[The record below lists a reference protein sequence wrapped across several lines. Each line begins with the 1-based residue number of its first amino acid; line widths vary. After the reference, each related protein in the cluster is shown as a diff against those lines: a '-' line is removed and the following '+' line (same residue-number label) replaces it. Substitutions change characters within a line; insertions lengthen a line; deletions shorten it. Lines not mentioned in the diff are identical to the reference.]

1 MATKLNMLLQ
11 VRRDDFTAHGSYV
24 LLAGEPGY
32 CTVKKVFKIGDG
44 TTTWENLGF
53 ANEAEIRAIVKA
65 TDDKF
70 ADYYT
75 KTEADGK
82 HNALQATVDAHGE
95 AIATLQGADV
105 TINAAIEA
113 EAKARDDADKA
124 INAKIGTV
132 ADGENLAALIVAEK
146 DRAEAAEKVN
156 ADAIAVLNGDGEG
169 SVAKAAADAEAAAKS
184 HAETKA
190 NEAKQA
196 AIDAAVLNTTEKVNA
211 EAAAREAADNALD
224 GRLDTVEAKLADVS
238 KVMDFV
244 GAAEA
249 LPAEGANQ
257 SGDVIVITAGDNAGK
272 EFVYDD
278 SREAGHKWVEF
289 GSTSAADA
297 AIAAL
302 QGRMDTAESDIAAAE
317 GRLDTAEGDIDA
329 LEKAVSDAQAD
340 IDGLEA
346 SLAEGGATANAIAAA
361 HKAGT
366 DAQAVIDANKATWDK
381 AGTAVQNSDFETFKN
396 TNTQAIADAVAP
408 KLDKSVYD
416 AYINGKAMSDAELKA
431 YADEAAGEAETNA
444 IAKAD
449 AALVEANKYTD
460 AEIAKVAAKA
470 GVSEIIAGT
479 DIVVTEDAEDASK
492 VTVAHATYST
502 GTLKD
507 AAHDS
512 ATDPSFLTSISFTN
526 GHITGATVQNL
537 ATVLA
542 NMEFILDG
550 GNASDAE

>member
-1 MATKLNMLLQ
+1 MATTLNMLLQ

-70 ADYYT
+70 ANYYT

-156 ADAIAVLNGDGEG
+156 ADAIAVLNGEGEG

-224 GRLDTVEAKLADVS
+224 GRLDTVEAKLANVS
-238 KVMDFV
+238 NVMDFR
-244 GAAEA
+244 GAVAA
-249 LPAEGANQ
+249 KPAVDDYQN
-257 SGDVIVITAGDNAGK
+257 GDVIVVTDGDDAGK
-272 EFVYDD
+272 EFVLVVDAEGNKD
-278 SREAGHKWVEF
+278 WAEL

-297 AIAAL
+297 AIATL
-302 QGRMDTAESDIAAAE
+302 QGRMDTAESAIAAAE
-317 GRLDTAEGDIDA
+317 GRLDTAEGDIDT

-346 SLAEGGATANAIAAA
+346 SLAEGGATAEAIADAK
-361 HKAGT
+361 KAGT

-381 AGTAVQNSDFETFKN
+381 AGTAVQNSDFDAFKN
-396 TNTQAIADAVAP
+396 TNTKAIEDAVAP
-408 KLDKSVYD
+408 KLDASVYE
-416 AYINGKAMSDAELKA
+416 AYINGKAMSDDELKA
-431 YADEAAGEAETNA
+431 YADDAAAEAESNA
-444 IAKAD
+444 ITKAD
-449 AALVEANKYTD
+449 GALVAANKYTD
-460 AEIAKVAAKA
+460 EKIAEVAAKA

-479 DIVVTEDAEDASK
+479 DIVVTEDTEDASK
-492 VTVAHATYST
+492 VTVAHAAYST

>member
-75 KTEADGK
+75 KTEA
-82 HNALQATVDAHGE
+82 NALQATVDAHGE

-169 SVAKAAADAEAAAKS
+169 SVAKAAADAAAAAETAAKA

-190 NEAKQA
+190 SEAKQA
-196 AIDAAVLNTTEKVNA
+196 AIDAAVGKVND
-211 EAAAREAADNALD
+211 EAATRAAADEALD

-257 SGDVIVITAGDNAGK
+257 SGDVIVITAGENAGK

-278 SREAGHKWVEF
+278 SRKAGEKWVEF

-302 QGRMDTAESDIAAAE
+302 QGRMDTAEGDIAAAE
-317 GRLDTAEGDIDA
+317 GRLDTAEKDIDT

-396 TNTQAIADAVAP
+396 TADGYYSAEVCEGKTAQ
-408 KLDKSVYD
+408 KREGYVYYNVKD
-416 AYINGKAMSDAELKA
+416 PRRSFKNVSR
-431 YADEAAGEAETNA
+431 
-444 IAKAD
+444 
-449 AALVEANKYTD
+449 KYLL
-460 AEIAKVAAKA
+460 E
-470 GVSEIIAGT
+470 
-479 DIVVTEDAEDASK
+479 
-492 VTVAHATYST
+492 H
-502 GTLKD
+502 
-507 AAHDS
+507 
-512 ATDPSFLTSISFTN
+512 
-526 GHITGATVQNL
+526 
-537 ATVLA
+537 
-542 NMEFILDG
+542 
-550 GNASDAE
+550 

>member
-32 CTVKKVFKIGDG
+32 CTVEKVFKIGDG

-70 ADYYT
+70 ANYYT
-75 KTEADGK
+75 KTEADTK
-82 HNALQATVDAHGE
+82 HNALQDAVDAHDD
-95 AIATLQGADV
+95 AIAALQ
-105 TINAAIEA
+105 
-113 EAKARDDADKA
+113 DADEA

-132 ADGENLAALIVAEK
+132 ADGENLAALIAAEK

-156 ADAIAVLNGDGEG
+156 ADAITVLNGDGEG
-169 SVAKAAADAEAAAKS
+169 SVAKAAADAEAAAKA

-196 AIDAAVLNTTEKVNA
+196 AIEAAVGKVND
-211 EAAAREAADNALD
+211 EAADRAAADEALD
-224 GRLDTVEAKLADVS
+224 GRLDTVEAKLANVS
-238 KVMDFV
+238 NVMDFV
-244 GAAEA
+244 GAADA

-257 SGDVIVITAGDNAGK
+257 NGDVIVITAGENAGK

-278 SREAGHKWVEF
+278 SREAGKKWVEF
-289 GSTSAADA
+289 GSTSAADS

-302 QGRMDTAESDIAAAE
+302 QGRMDTAESDIAAVE
-317 GRLDTAEGDIDA
+317 GRLDTAESDIDA
-329 LEKAVSDAQAD
+329 LEAAMTEAQAD
-340 IDGLEA
+340 ISGLEV
-346 SLAEGGATANAIAAA
+346 SLAEGGATAEAIAAA
-361 HKAGT
+361 KKAGT
-366 DAQAVIDANKATWDK
+366 DAQAVINANKATWDK
-381 AGTAVQNSDFETFKN
+381 AGTAVQNSDFDAFK
-396 TNTQAIADAVAP
+396 TANTQAIADAVAP

-416 AYINGKAMSDAELKA
+416 AYINGKAMSDEELKA
-431 YADEAAGEAETNA
+431 YADEAAEEAETNA

-449 AALVEANKYTD
+449 AALVEANEYTD

-479 DIVVTEDAEDASK
+479 DVVVTADENDASK
-492 VTVAHATYST
+492 VTVAHAAYNT

-550 GNASDAE
+550 GNAGDAE

>member
-32 CTVKKVFKIGDG
+32 CTVKQVFKIGDG

-95 AIATLQGADV
+95 AIAALQGADD

-146 DRAEAAEKVN
+146 NRAEAAEKVN

-169 SVAKAAADAEAAAKS
+169 SVAKAAADAAAAAETAAKA

-190 NEAKQA
+190 SEAKQA
-196 AIDAAVLNTTEKVNA
+196 AIDAAVGKVND
-211 EAAAREAADNALD
+211 EAATRAAADEALD

-278 SREAGHKWVEF
+278 SREDGKKWVEF

-340 IDGLEA
+340 INGLEA

-361 HKAGT
+361 HKAGA

-431 YADEAAGEAETNA
+431 YADEVAGEAETNA

-492 VTVAHATYST
+492 VTVAHAAYST

>member
-32 CTVKKVFKIGDG
+32 CTVKQVFKIGDG

-82 HNALQATVDAHGE
+82 HTALQTTVDAHG
-95 AIATLQGADV
+95 V
-105 TINAAIEA
+105 AIEA
-113 EAKARDDADKA
+113 LQGKDAEIDTAIENEAKARDDADKA

-132 ADGENLAALIVAEK
+132 AEGENLADLITAEK
-146 DRAEAAEKVN
+146 ERAEAAEKVN

-169 SVAKAAADAEAAAKS
+169 SVAKAAADAEAAAKA

-238 KVMDFV
+238 NVMDFV
-244 GAAEA
+244 GAADA

-257 SGDVIVITAGDNAGK
+257 NGDVIVITAGDNAGK

-278 SREAGHKWVEF
+278 SREAGKKWVEF
-289 GSTSAADA
+289 GSTSAADN

-302 QGRMDTAESDIAAAE
+302 QGRMDTAESDIAAVE
-317 GRLDTAEGDIDA
+317 GRLDTAESDIDA
-329 LEKAVSDAQAD
+329 LEASMTEAQAD
-340 IDGLEA
+340 ISGLEA
-346 SLAEGGATANAIAAA
+346 SLAEGGATAEAIAAA
-361 HKAGT
+361 KKAGT

-381 AGTAVQNSDFETFKN
+381 AGTAVQNSDFDAFK
-396 TNTQAIADAVAP
+396 TANTQAIVDAVAP

-416 AYINGKAMSDAELKA
+416 AYIDGKAMSDEQLKA
-431 YADEAAGEAETNA
+431 YADAAAEEAETNA

-449 AALVEANKYTD
+449 AALVEANEYTD

-479 DIVVTEDAEDASK
+479 DVVVTADENDASK
-492 VTVAHATYST
+492 VTVAHATYNT

-550 GNASDAE
+550 GNASDVE

>member
-32 CTVKKVFKIGDG
+32 CTKEKVFKIGDG
-44 TTTWENLGF
+44 TTTWANLGF

-70 ADYYT
+70 KDYYT

-82 HNALQATVDAHGE
+82 HNALQTTVDAHAT
-95 AIATLQGADV
+95 AITNLQNKD
-105 TINAAIEA
+105 TELNNAITA
-113 EAKARDDADKA
+113 EETARTNADKA
-124 INAKIGTV
+124 INDKIGTV
-132 ADGENLAALIVAEK
+132 AEGKTLVGLIGEEK
-146 DRAEAAEKVN
+146 TRAEAAEKVN
-156 ADAIAVLNGDGEG
+156 ADAIAVLNGEGEG
-169 SVAKAAADAEAAAKS
+169 SVKAALATAKTY
-184 HAETKA
+184 AETKA
-190 NEAKQA
+190 DDAKTA
-196 AIDAAVLNTTEKVNA
+196 AISAAALNTTEKVNE
-211 EAAAREAADNALD
+211 EAATREAADNALD
-224 GRLDTVEAKLADVS
+224 GRLDAVEAKLADVS
-238 KVMDFV
+238 NVMDFI

-278 SREAGHKWVEF
+278 SRETGHKWVEF

-302 QGRMDTAESDIAAAE
+302 QGRMDTAENDIAAVE
-317 GRLDTAEGDIDA
+317 GRLGTAEGDIDT
-329 LEKAVSDAQAD
+329 LEGKMTTAESD
-340 IDGLEA
+340 IDALEA
-346 SLAEGGATANAIAAA
+346 SLAEGGATANAIAEAK
-361 HKAGT
+361 KAGT
-366 DAQAVIDANKATWDK
+366 DAQAVINTNKATWDK
-381 AGTAVQNSDFETFKN
+381 AGTAVQNSDFDAFK
-396 TNTQAIADAVAP
+396 TANTQAIANAVAP

-416 AYINGKAMSDAELKA
+416 AYIDGKSMSDADLKG
-431 YADEAAGEAETNA
+431 YADNVASTEATTALNS
-444 IAKAD
+444 AKS
-449 AALVEANKYTD
+449 YTD
-460 AEIAKVAAKA
+460 TEIAKVAAKA
-470 GVSEIIAGT
+470 GVSEITAGT
-479 DIVVTEDAEDASK
+479 DIVVTKSTEDASK
-492 VTVAHATYST
+492 VTVAHATYNT

-550 GNASDAE
+550 GNAGAAE